1 MTPEHEQVLN
11 EITPKTACRLIDGL
25 SIRFVAPVI
34 IACLMAASGAAQTAR
49 EVRGAAAVEP
59 LQNEPPAKIIIDPP
73 LADPL
78 SRGRVVIQYR
88 TEHLHIVPVFGPA
101 ALAVSPRVGHIHVT
115 VDDAPWVWA
124 DASGEPVVLNGLPPG
139 PHTIRL
145 ELETANHQRLDQ
157 GVVTFTVPKA
167 PRGASA
173 PARTAAET
181 RAVAAVRTL
190 PNEPPAKII
199 VDAPVAEALSR
210 GVLFVQYRTENLHI
224 VPVFGPAAL
233 AVAPQIG
240 HIHVTVD
247 DATWHWADA
256 SGNPVIINGLAPGPH
271 TILIQLVNANHQ
283 PVDQEVVRVTVPKRG
298 Q

>member
-1 MTPEHEQVLN
+1 MTPEHEQVPN

-49 EVRGAAAVEP
+49 EV
-59 LQNEPPAKIIIDPP
+59 
-73 LADPL
+73 
-78 SRGRVVIQYR
+78 
-88 TEHLHIVPVFGPA
+88 
-101 ALAVSPRVGHIHVT
+101 
-115 VDDAPWVWA
+115 
-124 DASGEPVVLNGLPPG
+124 
-139 PHTIRL
+139 
-145 ELETANHQRLDQ
+145 
-157 GVVTFTVPKA
+157 
-167 PRGASA
+167 
-173 PARTAAET
+173 
-181 RAVAAVRTL
+181 
-190 PNEPPAKII
+190 
-199 VDAPVAEALSR
+199 
-210 GVLFVQYRTENLHI
+210 
-224 VPVFGPAAL
+224 
-233 AVAPQIG
+233 G